1 MFEVRR
7 PKKKQIV
14 VIRTA
19 TPQELSDYEKWKI
32 KNIEEGAQVNKIEA
46 VRIMTSSNKEVFSSI
61 DDKIAT
67 IEVGEL
73 ALKNRITSED
83 ISPEELFL
91 IECALDDSID
101 DN

>member
-7 PKKKQIV
+7 PKKKPIV

-46 VRIMTSSNKEVFSSI
+46 VRIMTSSNKEVFASI

-67 IEVGEL
+67 IELGDI
-73 ALKNRITSED
+73 ALKSKVAPED
-83 ISPEELFL
+83 LSPEELFL
-91 IECALDDSID
+91 IECSLEDSID
-101 DN
+101 VN

>member
-1 MFEVRR
+1 MFDVKR
-7 PKKKQIV
+7 PSKKPIV

-61 DDKIAT
+61 DAKVAT
-67 IEVGEL
+67 IELGDL
-73 ALKNRITSED
+73 AVKSKITAED
-83 ISPEELFL
+83 ISAEELFL
-91 IECALDDSID
+91 IECALDDSFD
-101 DN
+101 ES